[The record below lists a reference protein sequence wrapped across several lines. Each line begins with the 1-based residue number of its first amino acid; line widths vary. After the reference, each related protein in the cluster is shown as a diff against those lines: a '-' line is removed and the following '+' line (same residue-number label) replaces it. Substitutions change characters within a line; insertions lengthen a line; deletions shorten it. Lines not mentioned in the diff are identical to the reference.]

1 MSRLQKIV
9 VLYTKEAECAAA
21 TEPCRELIWLKG
33 FLKELRKLQV
43 RPPLHNDSQSVI
55 DLTNNLVYH
64 DRTKH
69 IDMRC
74 HFIHMLLKDD
84 VLSLKKIHTSQNHAN
99 VLTNVDM
106 MEKLKTC
113 SASVVFKVEDLESSH
128 IKFT

>member
-1 MSRLQKIV
+1 MQKIV

-21 TEPCRELIWLKG
+21 TEPCKELIWLKG

-43 RPPLHNDSQSVI
+43 RPPLHSDSQSVI
-55 DLTNNLVYH
+55 DLANNLVYH

-84 VLSLKKIHTSQNHAN
+84 VLSLKKIHTSQNHTDM
-99 VLTNVDM
+99 LTKIVKMD
-106 MEKLKTC
+106 KPKTC
-113 SASVVFKVEDLESSH
+113 SASVGLQE
-128 IKFT
+128 